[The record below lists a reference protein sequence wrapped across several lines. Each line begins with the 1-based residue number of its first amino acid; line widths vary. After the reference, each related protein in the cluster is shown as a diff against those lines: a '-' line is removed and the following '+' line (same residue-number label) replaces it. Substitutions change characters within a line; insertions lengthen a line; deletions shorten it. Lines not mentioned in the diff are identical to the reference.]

1 MFCLAKLQVQT
12 AFVFNDVLKKTKHD
26 LMFCLVAGYTQAL
39 SLQEPC
45 VIYYCTPKYVLGI
58 PGFHSLGSLSIL
70 EDSRTMS
77 LLMCVDHSCPK
88 GCQREYTYREI
99 ARRTARLSLISST
112 FLPQPK
118 SKTRKQGNERSV
130 KMPANFALSLLSS
143 LGHESCPS
151 PSF

>member
-70 EDSRTMS
+70 EDHVLLNVARS
-77 LLMCVDHSCPK
+77 LLIEGRDV
-88 GCQREYTYREI
+88 
-99 ARRTARLSLISST
+99 L
-112 FLPQPK
+112 
-118 SKTRKQGNERSV
+118 RSILRHN
-130 KMPANFALSLLSS
+130 PR
-143 LGHESCPS
+143 
-151 PSF
+151 